1 MKLFKKF
8 SNKSKKIAITG
19 MVAIVLILG
28 GMILTSP
35 MLDNSDPI
43 TSGEYMVS
51 NDPIPIPETKGPEE
65 DPFPEVK
72 EGTQSEI
79 ESIKNF
85 VNDTLDKVEEFIDEK
100 NEGPESTPDSKNTGK
115 KLGGIG
121 LGTVFTLYVAYKF
134 IFK

>member
-8 SNKSKKIAITG
+8 SNKSKKIVITG

-43 TSGEYMVS
+43 TSGQYAM
-51 NDPIPIPETKGPEE
+51 NETGPEW

-72 EGTQSEI
+72 VDSENTPDKINSEI

-85 VNDTLDKVEEFIDEK
+85 VNGALDKVEEFIDEK
-100 NEGPESTPDSKNTGK
+100 NEEPESTPDSKNTGK